1 MEHSYH
7 TKRMELTA
15 VTLQRM
21 LEATPFSVSLA
32 ALSTELQLGLWET
45 QHLFQEYVGCDPIRV
60 LHNSW
65 SPALA
70 HVKTPAQLSI
80 FDAPV
85 EQHTGKFL
93 KTACELE
100 ALTDDPAEITYGIH
114 PSCLGEVF
122 VATIPTGI
130 CQLTF
135 EDSENGLERL
145 RKTFPKSELIEQS
158 SELQELALN
167 ALKSNAPAIC
177 LPLQV
182 KATSFQLSVWQY
194 LLGIASGNVVT
205 YSMIAESLGD
215 PKASRA
221 VGTAVGANPVGLLI
235 PCHRVVHR
243 SGKIGKFRW
252 GTNRKRLLLAIEK
265 G

>member
-21 LEATPFSVSLA
+21 LGATPFSVSLA
-32 ALSTELQLGLWET
+32 ELSEELQLGVWET
-45 QHLFQEYVGCDPIRV
+45 QHLFQEYLGCDPIRV

-70 HVKTPAQLSI
+70 QVKAPAQLSI
-80 FDAPV
+80 FDAPT
-85 EQHTGKFL
+85 EQSSGKFL
-93 KTACELE
+93 KTTCELE
-100 ALTDDPAEITYGIH
+100 PLNQDPAEIAYGIH
-114 PSCLGEVF
+114 TSCLGEVF
-122 VATIPTGI
+122 VATISDGI

-145 RKTFPKSELIEQS
+145 HKTYPGSVLVDQS
-158 SELQELALN
+158 SELQELAVN
-167 ALKSNAPAIC
+167 SLKSNTPSIC
-177 LPLQV
+177 LPLKV
-182 KATSFQLSVWQY
+182 KATVFQLSVWQY
-194 LLGIASGNVVT
+194 LLNITSGNVVT
-205 YSMIAESLGD
+205 YSMIAEYLGD

-243 SGKIGKFRW
+243 SGKIGHFRW
-252 GTNRKRLLLAIEK
+252 GTNLKRLLLAIEK

>member
-1 MEHSYH
+1 MEQSYH
-7 TKRMELTA
+7 TKRMQLTA

-32 ALSTELQLGLWET
+32 ELSAELQLGVWEAR
-45 QHLFQEYVGCDPIRV
+45 HLFQEYVGCDPIRV

-70 HVKTPAQLSI
+70 QVTIPAQLSI
-80 FDAPV
+80 FDAPTI
-85 EQHTGKFL
+85 QPSGKFL
-93 KTACELE
+93 KTTCELE
-100 ALTDDPAEITYGIH
+100 ALNQDPVEISYSIH
-114 PSCLGEVF
+114 TSCLGEVF
-122 VATIPTGI
+122 VASTPTGI

-145 RKTFPKSELIEQS
+145 KKTYPEAELIEQP
-158 SELQELALN
+158 SELQELAVN
-167 ALKSNAPAIC
+167 ALKSNSPAIC

-182 KATSFQLSVWQY
+182 KATPFQLSVWRY
-194 LLGIASGNVVT
+194 LSEISSGDVVT
-205 YSMIAESLGD
+205 YRMIAEFLGD
-215 PKASRA
+215 ANASRA
-221 VGTAVGANPVGLLI
+221 VGTAVGANPIALLI

-252 GTNRKRLLLAIEK
+252 GSKRKRLLLAIEK

>member
-15 VTLQRM
+15 VTLQRI

-32 ALSTELQLGLWET
+32 ELSAELQLGVWET
-45 QHLFQEYVGCDPIRV
+45 QHLFREYLGCDPIRV

-70 HVKTPAQLSI
+70 QVNTPAQLSI
-80 FDAPV
+80 FDVPD
-85 EQHTGKFL
+85 EQNSGKFL
-93 KTACELE
+93 RTTCELE
-100 ALTDDPAEITYGIH
+100 PLTEDPAEIAYGIH
-114 PSCLGEVF
+114 TSCLGNIF
-122 VATIPTGI
+122 VATTPDGI

-145 RKTFPKSELIEQS
+145 LKTYPGSKLIKRS
-158 SELQELALN
+158 SELQELAVN
-167 ALKSNAPAIC
+167 SLKSNAASIC
-177 LPLQV
+177 LPLKV
-182 KATSFQLSVWQY
+182 KATAFQLSVWQY
-194 LLGIASGNVVT
+194 LLSITSGNVVT
-205 YSMIAESLGD
+205 YSMIAEHLGD

-243 SGKIGKFRW
+243 SGKIGHFRW